1 MGIVERRGSVHDVQA
16 LHSKVTIRRP
26 TRGRLGR
33 VPSEPETAARARSAP
48 GMRAGDAAT
57 RVAERRL
64 DPRNREFVVI
74 ADQCSVADEL
84 QRRAA

>member
-1 MGIVERRGSVHDVQA
+1 MGVVERRGSVHDVQA

-57 RVAERRL
+57 RVAERLARV
-64 DPRNREFVVI
+64 PEI
-74 ADQCSVADEL
+74 ASS
-84 QRRAA
+84 